1 MKNSMKLIRVGLF
14 SILLLLF
21 SAYMIVEYVDNIK
34 LRLII
39 FIILFIATVIAAVIL
54 LRSPKCAVSRIIIL
68 DILNIVIFVGL
79 LGTFGRE
86 LMAINEVRN
95 AFEGNN
101 GFVSAYSKSIGD
113 KGYEDIGSAV
123 EDAIE
128 SRKKTTN
135 QNELE
140 EIYRVQTG
148 DKIFIYF
155 KESENIIEFEF
166 FKQDDLYYSY
176 GSKLLMYYGA
186 GSSDGSTV
194 EETIRKDIA
203 NTMWRG
209 VESNEVGA
217 PAWGVSIDEQIS
229 SMTINSMKVD
239 DVIQIDEK
247 DGKKYYFWITT
258 NTGEIETIEDV
269 KGAVIQL

>member
-217 PAWGVSIDEQIS
+217 PAWGVSLDEQIS

>member
-1 MKNSMKLIRVGLF
+1 MKNSIKFIRVSLF

-21 SAYMIVEYVDNIK
+21 SGYMIVEYVDSMKI
-34 LRLII
+34 RLVI
-39 FIILFIATVIAAVIL
+39 FIILFVLIAIIAVIL
-54 LRSPKCAVSRIIIL
+54 LRSSKCAASRIILL
-68 DILNIVIFVGL
+68 DVLTIVIFVGL
-79 LGTFGRE
+79 LGSFAKE
-86 LMAINEVRN
+86 LMAINEIQS

-101 GFVSAYSKSIGD
+101 GFSFSYSKNIGD
-113 KGYEDIGSAV
+113 KGYEDIDSAV
-123 EDAIE
+123 ADAIE
-128 SRKKTTN
+128 NRKKTTN

-148 DKIFIYF
+148 EKIFIYF

-166 FKQDDLYYSY
+166 FRQNDLYYSY
-176 GSKLLMYYGA
+176 GSKLLMYYGV
-186 GSSDGSTV
+186 GSSDRYTA

-209 VESNEVGA
+209 FESKEVGV
-217 PAWGVSIDEQIS
+217 PAWGVSTDEKIF
-229 SMTINSMKVD
+229 SMTINARKVD

-258 NTGEIETIEDV
+258 NTGEIETMEDV
-269 KGAVIQL
+269 KKVTIQL

>member
-21 SAYMIVEYVDNIK
+21 SAYLIVEYVDNIK

-186 GSSDGSTV
+186 GSSDGYTV